1 MPGAPE
7 FASAFSGTG
16 AGLLSVCESS
26 CRQHVALSPGRGKEE
41 EALYFLGAGEDAEDV
56 VAAGAGEVQKV

>member
-1 MPGAPE
+1 M
-7 FASAFSGTG
+7 
-16 AGLLSVCESS
+16 
-26 CRQHVALSPGRGKEE
+26 ALSPGRGKEE